1 MYRKVSLALA
11 ATVAT
16 VGTAVL
22 VPGTAFAAT
31 YDGADPNTTHCANTA
46 STKRSATIYRQGNR
60 TNDNIIGRIEL
71 RYSSSCRTVWGRVVI
86 FTDSASDYV
95 EVVRNSDGAVQGCYD
110 AFWQSSLGGYSCY
123 TPMLNDRNVTS
134 YATGG
139 RNVDG
144 ETEYTGSY

>member
-1 MYRKVSLALA
+1 MYRKATLALA

-22 VPGTAFAAT
+22 VPSTAYAAT
-31 YDGADPNTTHCANTA
+31 YDGQDPNSTGCARTA
-46 STKRSATIYRQGNR
+46 STPRSASIFRQGNR
-60 TNDNIIGRIEL
+60 TIDNRIGYIEL

-86 FTDSASDYV
+86 FTEPTSDFV
-95 EVVRNSDGAVQGCYD
+95 EVIRNSDGAVEGCYD
-110 AFWQSSLGGYSCY
+110 AFWQDSLHGYSCY

-134 YATGG
+134 YAYGG

-144 ETEYTGSY
+144 EQESTGSY